1 MPDEDSLESKEKEFR
16 DLMYKAITASRDTV
30 SAENYRRNY
39 KNFSESDK
47 KLYEKGM
54 KKYLN
59 DELSKQGYELNEEE
73 INEIYKQFCK

>member
-1 MPDEDSLESKEKEFR
+1 
-16 DLMYKAITASRDTV
+16 MYKAITASRDIV

>member
-1 MPDEDSLESKEKEFR
+1 
-16 DLMYKAITASRDTV
+16 
-30 SAENYRRNY
+30 
-39 KNFSESDK
+39 
-47 KLYEKGM
+47 M